1 MKKRFLMVLAGLAAV
16 FVIGYLA
23 MLFIVSYEPTPDQS
37 DVEEMV
43 HERGLVDFG
52 EVEGAFLLTPRNY
65 GYYDSENIYVVEQYL
80 DKGGDYS
87 NQYAVIEKGT
97 ALTDADEPAIEELT
111 AKETFQNDYVDD
123 FQVLSKHRVT
133 VYKNEEKTEEHWF
146 FKVSYKYDGDYS
158 LSFVLPETNIE
169 NRFNFFA
176 EGYEQFL
183 QF

>member
-1 MKKRFLMVLAGLAAV
+1 MRKRILMVLASLTALFGMS
-16 FVIGYLA
+16 YLVL
-23 MLFIVSYEPTPDQS
+23 LFIVSYEPTPNQS

-43 HERGLVDFG
+43 HERDLVEFG
-52 EVEGAFLLTPRNY
+52 EVEGSFLLTPRNY

-80 DKGGDYS
+80 DKGGGYS

-111 AKETFQNDYVDD
+111 ATETFQNEYVDD

-146 FKVSYKYDGDYS
+146 FKVSYKYDGDYF
-158 LSFVLPETNIE
+158 LTFVLPETNIE

-176 EGYEQFL
+176 EGYEHFSQF
-183 QF
+183 